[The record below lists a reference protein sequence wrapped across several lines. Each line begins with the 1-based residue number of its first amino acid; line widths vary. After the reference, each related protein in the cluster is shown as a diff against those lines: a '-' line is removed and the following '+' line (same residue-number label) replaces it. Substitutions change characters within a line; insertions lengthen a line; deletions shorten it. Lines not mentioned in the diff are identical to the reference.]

1 MRKWLSLL
9 LCALLLTGCTYT
21 RTKPEGT
28 PYELFF
34 READFSQA
42 QGGDALRTETVYYA
56 GEEPADTETL
66 ARWLME
72 ALLSG
77 PGDESLKSVIPVGT
91 ALLSL
96 ETEGG
101 RATVD
106 LSAPYSTLSGVTL
119 SMADYSITLTLT
131 QLPDIRTVRITVR
144 GQDLAYREKQSFT
157 ARDVLLASTED
168 VLGTM
173 EADLYCLDGDGQLTF
188 ETRTLDLYE
197 GDTQV
202 GVVVEALQAG
212 PENRDLQTA
221 LPEAFQVRS
230 VWLEENTCY
239 VNLASS
245 ALPDLPRG
253 GPIQTALEAIAWSL
267 CSLDTVDEVQ
277 FLVDGEFTGTYGSVV
292 VAAPFVP

>member
-1 MRKWLSLL
+1 MRTWLSLL
-9 LCALLLTGCTYT
+9 LCALLLAGCAYT
-21 RTKPEGT
+21 QAKPEGT
-28 PYELFF
+28 PYELYF
-34 READFSQA
+34 READLNQA
-42 QGGDALRTETVYYA
+42 QGGDALRIETVYYDGA
-56 GEEPADTETL
+56 ETADTETL
-66 ARWLME
+66 ARWLLE
-72 ALLSG
+72 ALLNG
-77 PGDESLKSVIPVGT
+77 PADETLKSVIPVGT

-96 ETEGG
+96 EVGGG

-106 LSAPYSTLSGVTL
+106 LSAPYSTLSGMTL

-157 ARDVLLASTED
+157 ARDVLLSSTED

-173 EADLYCLDGDGQLTF
+173 EADLYCLDGDGQLVF
-188 ETRTLDLYE
+188 ERRTLELYE

-212 PENRDLQTA
+212 PEDRNLQTA

-239 VNLASS
+239 VNLASA